1 MITRVVLLN
10 HRGVDGD
17 GDVDVDGL
25 LIVGRVGL
33 GDGGYDWRTRAH
45 RQVLIVIHRGL
56 SLVLIGS

>member
-1 MITRVVLLN
+1 MIARVVLLN
-10 HRGVDGD
+10 HRGVYGD

-33 GDGGYDWRTRAH
+33 RDGGYDGRTRAH